1 MDCRNTAPLSFREGP
16 LFVRIHEK
24 PLSQTSSTSSKLKV
38 SNVGMR
44 TTCSPD
50 LSLACKLSYLGEWNE
65 SRENARASG
74 KAGRGPSLARS
85 RETRFACPNRTNRR
99 ACSLVN
105 LSHHLTTSTLRVSLM
120 ADFFSFFY
128 MYASGIFS
136 RTRRRQDFR
145 NSGRGSRSNSV
156 HCNEELSTPSSA
168 SMNGFTRF
176 VKKWWFVAYSA
187 GVFFQASLC

>member
-1 MDCRNTAPLSFREGP
+1 MKLSFREGS
-16 LFVRIHEK
+16 LFVRIQEK

-38 SNVGMR
+38 SNVGIR

-50 LSLACKLSYLGEWNE
+50 LSLACEQALLFGRVKRVSQEW
-65 SRENARASG
+65 RASG
-74 KAGRGPSLARS
+74 ESGRGPSLARS
-85 RETRFACPNRTNRR
+85 RE
-99 ACSLVN
+99 
-105 LSHHLTTSTLRVSLM
+105 TTSTLRVSLM

-145 NSGRGSRSNSV
+145 NSGRGSRLNSV

-176 VKKWWFVAYSA
+176 VRK
-187 GVFFQASLC
+187 